1 MAINENAVTDTLTP
15 SSGTLAVTGNH
26 SVTGSVNSTNT
37 FGFKNR
43 LINGA
48 MVIDQRNAGAAIN
61 PAVNGNYCVDRFLT
75 RSSQVSL
82 YKIQQNAGAITPPP
96 GFTNYLGVTSLAAT
110 TFGSGD
116 YAFIAQSIEGFNGA
130 DLNWGTANAKTVTL
144 SFWVQ
149 SSLTGTF
156 GGSFRSYN
164 GANYN
169 YVYSYTITNA
179 NTWQYVTVTI
189 PGPTSTFVV
198 NNTNGGYV
206 EIDFCFG
213 AASPY
218 INAPGSWTG
227 AGNYLAP
234 TGQVNVCGTN
244 GATWYITGVQLE
256 VGTQATSFD
265 YRSIGTELALC
276 QRYFQKSFSQTTAPA
291 NNLGSPY
298 TQSVLINVT
307 TNSYTQGIYFAVTM
321 RSVPTITAYN
331 SLSASA
337 GTWHVY
343 TSTNTT
349 ADATFGNSTSYTSTS
364 MFSANFVG
372 GSYVLAYGDWTAA
385 AEL

>member
-15 SSGTLAVTGNH
+15 TTGTLVVTGNH

-43 LINGA
+43 IINGA
-48 MVIDQRNAGAAIN
+48 MVIDQRNLGAAIN
-61 PAVNGNYCVDRFLT
+61 PAVNANYCVDRFLT
-75 RSSQVSL
+75 RSSQASL

-116 YAFIAQSIEGFNGA
+116 YAFIAQTIEGFNGA

-276 QRYFQKSFSQTTAPA
+276 QRYTIVFAGDQGNSQIATSQPASSTSTTSALVVFP
-291 NNLGSPY
+291 
-298 TQSVLINVT
+298 T
-307 TNSYTQGIYFAVTM
+307 TM
-321 RSVPTITAYN
+321 RATPTLAYSALADFGSTNNQSGYVPTALSIYTYGSSTKAG
-331 SLSASA
+331 SLSATLA
-337 GTWHVY
+337 
-343 TSTNTT
+343 STYNTVGYPYYIY
-349 ADATFGNSTSYTSTS
+349 ATSTS
-364 MFSANFVG
+364 SKLIFSA
-372 GSYVLAYGDWTAA
+372 
-385 AEL
+385 EL